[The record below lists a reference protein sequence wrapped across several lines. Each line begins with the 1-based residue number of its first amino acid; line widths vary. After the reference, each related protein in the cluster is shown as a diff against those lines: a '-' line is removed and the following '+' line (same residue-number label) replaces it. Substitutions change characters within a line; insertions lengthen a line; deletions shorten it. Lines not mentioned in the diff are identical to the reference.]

1 MIKTGCCLP
10 LTIFLNIN
18 FLCATTIS
26 SVVQLVEKEKKNK
39 EKQFLKSEKRE
50 KGKEKKEQTQRLWV
64 IVETLYLVFHFLKHK
79 QKVPFIMYA
88 SRKNCNAEF
97 HFHVQ
102 TAALLSSFIGI
113 FLQN

>member
-1 MIKTGCCLP
+1 MIKSGCCLP

-50 KGKEKKEQTQRLWV
+50 KGKKRTNPKTV
-64 IVETLYLVFHFLKHK
+64 SHCGNTIFG
-79 QKVPFIMYA
+79 
-88 SRKNCNAEF
+88 
-97 HFHVQ
+97 
-102 TAALLSSFIGI
+102 LSF
-113 FLQN
+113 FKA